1 MSNYYLRHADLYC
14 AWLPTLLFD
23 ALAPFGRPSEGEV
36 WGTCEVCDGQH
47 GIAIEGPGWRRSPP
61 ITMSR
66 NLLDMRERDRK

>member
-1 MSNYYLRHADLYC
+1 MLIYTVLGCQPYSL
-14 AWLPTLLFD
+14 T
-23 ALAPFGRPSEGEV
+23 LAPFGRPSEGEV